1 MAYRPSFDGVLALMA
16 HGAFLMAYEP
26 LLMAY
31 MYASFDRACAS
42 VRGIYGI
49 YDIYGIHDIYGI
61 YDIKR
66 APNASLMVCRSFSM
80 AYRPLFR
87 AY

>member
-49 YDIYGIHDIYGI
+49 YDI
-61 YDIKR
+61 KR
-66 APNASLMVCRSFSM
+66 APNASLMVCRSFFM